1 MQKKHLF
8 GAIGLIS
15 IGILFGVVLV
25 TNLQTIAVSKLFAA
39 DVKLG
44 SDKPPIVSDQSVKM
58 LNNAFVAASK
68 AVSPTVVSITVK
80 SERKG
85 RIQSQQDMSPFE
97 DMFPFF
103 EFKSPNQ
110 DKNGGSLPPAESS
123 GSGVFVTSDGYIVTN
138 NHVVENAKE
147 ITVTTSN
154 AKEYKA
160 KLIGTDPLTDLA
172 LIKIEGTS
180 FPTAHFAKAEQV
192 QVGEWVIAVG
202 NPLGLRS
209 TVTQGIVSAI
219 GRGQLN
225 LSNNNY
231 AVENFIQTDAAINPG
246 NSGGGLFNL
255 EGSLVGINT
264 AIATRT
270 GGYMGYGFAIP
281 VDIVQSVVMDLI
293 EDGKIDRGYIGVSI
307 RTVDETTS
315 KAVNLDKV
323 QGVFVES
330 IIKGSPAEKAG
341 IEQGDIILELDGT
354 PINSSNE
361 LQGKI
366 VLRRAGE
373 TIKIKLF
380 RDGKIIEKSVKLLPR
395 DGSDIVK
402 GESSSPSKNDEEKNE
417 PVSFDKLG
425 FTVMPLDEKAKENL
439 DVSNGAFISS
449 VKQAGPAARKGITT
463 NGVIVSVSGQPVK
476 SVADLKKIL
485 ESKKPGEAVLLKI
498 KYKDSMRAIPLGIP
512 DSNS

>member
-8 GAIGLIS
+8 AAVGLIS

-25 TNLQTIAVSKLFAA
+25 TNLQSISVSKLFAA

-44 SDKPPIVSDQSVKM
+44 SDKAPIVTDQSVKM

-85 RIQSQQDMSPFE
+85 RIQSQQDLGPFE

-110 DKNGGSLPPAESS
+110 DKNGALPPAESS
-123 GSGVFVTSDGYIVTN
+123 GSGVFVTPDGYIVTN

-172 LIKIEGTS
+172 LIKVEGIG

-281 VDIVQSVVMDLI
+281 IDIVQSVIMDLI

-395 DGSDIVK
+395 DGTDVAS
-402 GESSSPSKNDEEKNE
+402 GESVTPSKKDEDKNE
-417 PVSFDKLG
+417 PVNFDKLG
-425 FTVMPLDEKAKENL
+425 FTVMPLDAKVKENL
-439 DVSNGAFISS
+439 DVTDGAYISS
-449 VKQAGPAARKGITT
+449 VQQAGPAARKGITT
-463 NGVIVSVSGQPVK
+463 NGVIVSVSGQAVK
-476 SVADLKKIL
+476 SVAELKKIID
-485 ESKKPGEAVLLKI
+485 SKKPGEAVLLKI

-512 DSNS
+512 ENNS